1 MRRIAQ
7 YMVDEEPIARGGMG
21 QIFKGYDS
29 YGTVVAV
36 KEILPQFVTNF
47 EIMSRLQK
55 EVDFLLRID
64 HPSIV
69 KFYSAFLDEATQ
81 SYFIVMEYVEGLN
94 LEQYIAAHGAFD
106 ETQAVQ
112 TMGKILDAMQW
123 VHNSHIVHRDIKPSN
138 IMIRNDGSVCLLDFG
153 IAKDMDNALGL
164 TQVGTKI
171 GTYGYMSPEQ
181 AEGMSINYR
190 TDIYSLGCVLYYML
204 TGTHAFS
211 QLGSEYETKEAIISN
226 DIPRLADV
234 RPGLS
239 ASIQKVLDKAT
250 ARNMMQRYATCY
262 DFKSDLQCGTHVSHS
277 NGEDG
282 ALKISIGRENCD
294 ITVRDSEHK
303 ISRHHADVELR
314 EFTGGI
320 YYVFSDCSANGT
332 IFNGRL
338 LHKTSV
344 DVPADGPDPEIY
356 LAGILEGRLD
366 WSMMKEELRKRYTAA
381 KTDKSLNEEILKMN
395 HADDEDNETE
405 SGFADRLKAIF
416 LNKKVLNAVAIGA
429 CLVLAFGM
437 GYLTFYMFRP
447 HIDTQPSD
455 YSDTLAVET
464 VLPESVI
471 CDSAAIDV
479 PAEPKQ
485 PKTYRKERVSQKADN
500 QVKND
505 RKMKEKAESQKI
517 EKKTRQEEAAA
528 AKLDEEMKNSQQ
540 SYKEY

>member
-94 LEQYIAAHGAFD
+94 IEQYVAAHGAFD
-106 ETQAVQ
+106 EPQAVQ

-138 IMIRNDGSVCLLDFG
+138 IMIRTDGSVCLLDFG

-204 TGTHAFS
+204 TGIHAFS

-277 NGEDG
+277 NGEG
-282 ALKISIGRENCD
+282 SPLKISIGRENCD
-294 ITVRDSEHK
+294 ITMHDAEHK

-332 IFNGRL
+332 IFNGKL

-344 DVPADGPDPEIY
+344 DVPANGPGPDIY
-356 LAGILEGRLD
+356 LAGILEGHLD
-366 WSMMKEELRKRYTAA
+366 WNLIKEELNKRLTAA
-381 KTDKSLNEEILKMN
+381 KTDKSLNEKIHKKNTTSDGDAEI
-395 HADDEDNETE
+395 ETHP
-405 SGFADRLKAIF
+405 GLTLRLKATF
-416 LNKKVLNAVAIGA
+416 MNKKWINAIAIGT
-429 CLVLAFGM
+429 CIVLAFGM
-437 GYLTFYMFRP
+437 GYLSFYMFMP
-447 HIDTQPSD
+447 SINSVQSD
-455 YSDTLAVET
+455 YSDTLGIET
-464 VLPESVI
+464 ALPEPDI
-471 CDSAAIDV
+471 CDSVAYDV
-479 PAEPKQ
+479 QDEPKQ
-485 PKTYRKERVSQKADN
+485 TKPYKSKLSKKD
-500 QVKND
+500 D
-505 RKMKEKAESQKI
+505 RKLKI
-517 EKKTRQEEAAA
+517 EAAMLDRA
-528 AKLDEEMKNSQQ
+528 EKVQTAKLDEEMKS
-540 SYKEY
+540 SHKKTEDL